1 MGKEEEEN
9 AGGERRR
16 GMGEEKQ
23 NGRRDGI

>member
-1 MGKEEEEN
+1 MGKGEEEN

-16 GMGEEKQ
+16 GMREERQ